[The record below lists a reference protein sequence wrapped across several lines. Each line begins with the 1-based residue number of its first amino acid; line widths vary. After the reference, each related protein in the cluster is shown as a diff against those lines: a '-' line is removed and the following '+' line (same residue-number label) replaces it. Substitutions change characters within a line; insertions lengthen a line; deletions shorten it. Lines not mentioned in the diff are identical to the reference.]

1 MNDKIIFDDIRQFTK
16 RLDRHQS
23 THPIVPILLNL
34 GIKKGTVT
42 KYLIEKNLLGRA
54 SGFNLMSGS
63 LSRVTKD
70 IEQQLLHILKLSLQ
84 QSIKVA
90 KNYKKFH
97 KLGTIEQLNRAILSG
112 KRYLESLD
120 EPMEIDFEGLCESQ
134 DIGIQDDDFIM
145 NYMNYAGE

>member
-1 MNDKIIFDDIRQFTK
+1 MNDNILFDDIRQYTK

-23 THPIVPILLNL
+23 THPIVPILLSL

-42 KYLIEKNLLGRA
+42 KYLTEANMCGRS

-63 LSRVTKD
+63 LAKVSR
-70 IEQQLLHILKLSLQ
+70 EMEEQLLLLLKQSLQ

-112 KRYLESLD
+112 KYYLESID
-120 EPMEIDFEGLCESQ
+120 ESIDIDFQGLCEPLE
-134 DIGIQDDDFIM
+134 IEGITDDGLMAYIEH
-145 NYMNYAGE
+145 AG

>member
-16 RLDRHQS
+16 RLDKHQA

-42 KYLIEKNLLGRA
+42 KFLTEEKMCGRA

-63 LSRVTKD
+63 LSKVSRD
-70 IEQQLLHILKLSLQ
+70 MEQQLLLILKQSLQ

-90 KNYKKFH
+90 KHYKKFH
-97 KLGTIEQLNRAILSG
+97 KLGTIEQLHRAILSG
-112 KRYLESLD
+112 KHYLESLD
-120 EPMEIDFEGLCESQ
+120 EPMEIDFEGLCEPKNI
-134 DIGIQDDDFIM
+134 DGVDDDFVM
-145 NYMNYAGE
+145 NYINYAGE